1 LNNKTKEIIKRINEN
16 LPNNEI
22 YMSIINIVEQLR
34 KVKSHSI
41 IDGINNKYMKGYMK
55 AIPIQDKQF
64 RKLFMEILFND
75 KKIYES
81 IKNKTKQNKNDLF
94 NKNIFYAE
102 KINKNYK

>member
-1 LNNKTKEIIKRINEN
+1 MNNKKKEIIKRINEN

-55 AIPIQDKQF
+55 AIPIQNKTF
-64 RKLFMEILFND
+64 RK
-75 KKIYES
+75 KG
-81 IKNKTKQNKNDLF
+81 KTV
-94 NKNIFYAE
+94 E
-102 KINKNYK
+102 KS